1 MVVCL
6 VSSAFASRLISVLAT
21 TEAAV
26 FFFMVCMHPFNVL
39 VSFFKVRYIGQIKEF
54 GMGGVY

>member
-1 MVVCL
+1 L

-26 FFFMVCMHPFNVL
+26 FFFMVCMLPFNVL
-39 VSFFKVRYIGQIKEF
+39 ALSFSVRYYGQIKER
-54 GMGGVY
+54 GMGGVC

>member
-1 MVVCL
+1 MVVYL

-26 FFFMVCMHPFNVL
+26 FFFMVCMLPFNVL
-39 VSFFKVRYIGQIKEF
+39 ALSFSVRYYGQIKER
-54 GMGGVY
+54 GMGGVC